1 MLTHATILF
10 FTNSFAIFVID
21 FLLGYVEMI
30 ITGFIV
36 TDKCTYFKKLTISLE
51 LDFITQNAII
61 YVLIAWVIIY
71 VTAKGLKL
79 QKYGV
84 EIKPYSL
91 VYKNKQVNS
100 VLIRVLSRTKRG
112 IKVFADVSV
121 IAGFLMMG
129 YAFYFLLNNISNF
142 FVAQDEFAELTLLIP
157 GVTLTSAP
165 AIAFFLLSIP
175 IVLVMH
181 EGAHGIVAA
190 LEKIKIKTGGF
201 AIFIALF
208 AGFVEPDEE
217 EFDKAKK
224 ISKLRVIGAGA
235 TSNVMFAI
243 VLGAIMLTNPIFG
256 MVLESM
262 PLFGEVILNTF
273 YELSQGVLILSIIPN
288 LGAEQAGLL
297 TNDVIISIN
306 DIPIHGP
313 ADFPILNP
321 GERASVTVLRDGQAL
336 EFGLEVMSS
345 PDDPERGLIGIMRD
359 NSIPYKPVMDFIDWT
374 NVDFNVSMFLLWLW
388 MISFFIGIINM
399 LPLPILDG
407 GKFIH
412 TIIDKRISDNA
423 VNQVMWG
430 IYAFTFVMF
439 GLNIALSYVKSGWFT
454 I

>member
-1 MLTHATILF
+1 M
-10 FTNSFAIFVID
+10 
-21 FLLGYVEMI
+21 
-30 ITGFIV
+30 
-36 TDKCTYFKKLTISLE
+36 E

-61 YVLIAWVIIY
+61 YVLIAWVVIIGI
-71 VTAKGLKL
+71 AKALKL
-79 QKYGV
+79 EKYGF
-84 EIKPYSL
+84 ELKAYSL
-91 VYKNKQVNS
+91 VYKNKSVND
-100 VLIRVLSRTKRG
+100 VLIKVLGKTRKG
-112 IKVFADVSV
+112 IRVFADVSV
-121 IAGFLMMG
+121 IAGFIMMG
-129 YAFYFLLNNISNF
+129 FAFYFLLNNVSNY
-142 FVAQDEFAELTLLIP
+142 FVAQSDFSELTILIP

-165 AIAFFLLSIP
+165 AITFFLLSIP

-235 TSNVMFAI
+235 TSNVLFAI
-243 VLGAIMLTNPIFG
+243 VLGVIMLTNPIFG
-256 MVLESM
+256 MVLQDI
-262 PLFGEVILNTF
+262 PLFGEVIVNTF
-273 YELSQGVLILSIIPN
+273 YELSQGVLILSIIEN
-288 LGAEQAGLL
+288 SGAEQAGLL
-297 TNDVIISIN
+297 ENDIITKIN

-321 GERASVTVLRDGQAL
+321 GETASVSIIRDGQAL
-336 EFGLEVMSS
+336 EFGLEVMAS

-359 NSIPYKPVMDFIDWT
+359 NSITHKPVMNFIDWT
-374 NVDFNVSMFLLWLW
+374 NVDLNISWFLLWLW

-412 TIIDKRISDNA
+412 TIIDKRISDKS
-423 VNQVMWG
+423 VNIVMWG
-430 IYAFTFVMF
+430 IYAFTFALF
-439 GLNIALSYVKSGWFT
+439 ILNIALSYMKSGWFT

>member
-1 MLTHATILF
+1 
-10 FTNSFAIFVID
+10 
-21 FLLGYVEMI
+21 MI

-36 TDKCTYFKKLTISLE
+36 TDKWLYLKKLTISLE
-51 LDFITQNAII
+51 LDNLLAQNSII
-61 YVLIAWVIIY
+61 YVLMAWVVII
-71 VTAKGLKL
+71 VIAKALKL
-79 QKYGV
+79 EKYGF
-84 EIKPYSL
+84 ELKAYSL
-91 VYKNKQVNS
+91 VYKNKSVND
-100 VLIRVLSRTKRG
+100 VLIKILGRTERG
-112 IKVFADVSV
+112 IKVFANISV

-129 YAFYFLLNNISNF
+129 FAFYFLLNNVSNY
-142 FVAQDEFAELTLLIP
+142 FVAQSNFSELTVLIP

-165 AIAFFLLSIP
+165 AITYFLLSIP
-175 IVLVMH
+175 IVLVIH

-201 AIFIALF
+201 AVFIALF

-256 MVLESM
+256 MVLESI
-262 PLFGEVILNTF
+262 PLFGEIILDTF
-273 YELSQGVLILSIIPN
+273 YEVSQGVLILSIIEN
-288 LGAEQAGLL
+288 SGAEQAGLL
-297 TNDVIISIN
+297 ANDVITTIN

-321 GERASVTVLRDGQAL
+321 GEIASVSVLRDGQAL
-336 EFGLEVMSS
+336 EFGLEVMAS
-345 PDDPERGLIGIMRD
+345 PDDPQRGLIGIMRD
-359 NSIPYKPVMDFIDWT
+359 NSIPYKPVMDFIDWSSV
-374 NVDFNVSMFLLWLW
+374 NFNISMFLLWLW

-412 TIIDKRISDNA
+412 TIVDKRFSDKS
-423 VNQVMWG
+423 VNIVMWG
-430 IYAFTFVMF
+430 IYAFTFALF
-439 GLNIALSYVKSGWFT
+439 GLNIALSYLKSGWFT